1 MCVEV
6 NGIRMRAFGVV
17 KILPGLVFKKMDHE
31 IRSYFKLIDFLES
44 KVLYQ

>member
-6 NGIRMRAFGVV
+6 NGIRMRAFGFV

-31 IRSYFKLIDFLES
+31 IRSYRCASTWE
-44 KVLYQ
+44 VN